1 MKPLLSAVLS
11 FLMPGLGQYRNA
23 QLLKGIIFYA
33 CYMIA
38 FFILYFLNL
47 FHTFLGLIIVFILV
61 IGLYFYI
68 IGDAFYYALKNNH
81 KNQVSGKQWPIYVIL
96 ILLHIFVSS
105 RYKDYINSNFITAHK
120 VPTSSMEPTLMV
132 GDYLITDYR
141 YYKSNPVKPN
151 DVVIIRFP
159 KDPRR
164 KFIERCIAVG
174 GQIVEIR
181 DKSVFIDGMLFP
193 DSQKTQFIDSEI
205 ISRDIIDPEI
215 FPRDIGNRDNYG
227 PIIVSQNHCFV
238 LGDNRDNSYDSR
250 YWGFVPIENVI
261 AKPLYIYWAKD
272 KSRIGGYID
281 L

>member
-11 FLMPGLGQYRNA
+11 FLMPGLGQYRNG
-23 QLLKGIIFYA
+23 QLLKGIIFYV
-33 CYMIA
+33 CYMTA
-38 FFILYFLNL
+38 FFILYFFNL
-47 FHTFLGLIIVFILV
+47 FHTFHGLIIVFILA
-61 IGLYFYI
+61 IGLYFFI
-68 IGDAFYYALKNNH
+68 IGDAFYYALKNKS
-81 KNQVSGKQWPIYVIL
+81 KNQVLGRKWPIYVIL
-96 ILLHIFVSS
+96 ILLHLFISS

-159 KDPRR
+159 RDPKR

-174 GQIVEIR
+174 GQVLEIR
-181 DKSVFIDGMLFP
+181 DKSVFIDGKLFP

-205 ISRDIIDPEI
+205 IPKDIIDPEI
-215 FPRDIGNRDNYG
+215 YPKDIGNRDNYG
-227 PIIVSQNHCFV
+227 PIIVPQDHCFV

-250 YWGFVPIENVI
+250 YWGFVPIESVI
-261 AKPLYIYWAKD
+261 AKPLYIYWAKN
-272 KSRIGGYID
+272 KSRIGRCID
-281 L
+281 